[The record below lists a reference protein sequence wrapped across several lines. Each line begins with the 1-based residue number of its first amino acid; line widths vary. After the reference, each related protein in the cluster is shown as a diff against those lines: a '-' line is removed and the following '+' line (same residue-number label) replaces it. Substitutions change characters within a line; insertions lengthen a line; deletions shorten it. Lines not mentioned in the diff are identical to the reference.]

1 MKNLLIQSKSWKISL
16 KSGYKCI
23 FFTLLFFLIKK
34 NKIAKTFCFKL
45 SKKYLK
51 FLRSRKKN
59 HFLNF
64 INLKRR
70 IVSNALMSQ
79 LFNFLYQALF
89 MFKTFSN
96 LQILKK
102 NFYENRESKCAIVKA
117 HFNFSNVFVLITSI
131 TGEIKNWVSTGTG
144 GFVTKIERSSPQA
157 PISITL
163 RTSNVLARKKYKY
176 VKIQYLGPSKR
187 FRSKIFHTLQIRSW
201 MRKFRLNLIEDKYSP
216 AFNGCRLKRAPRK

>member
-1 MKNLLIQSKSWKISL
+1 MKNLLIEEKSWKMSL

-23 FFTLLFFLIKK
+23 FFTVLFFLTKK
-34 NKIAKTFCFKL
+34 NNISKIFQFKL

-51 FLRSRKKN
+51 FLCIKQEN
-59 HFLNF
+59 NFLNF
-64 INLKRR
+64 MNIKRK
-70 IVSNALMSQ
+70 IVSNVLTSQ
-79 LFNFLYQALF
+79 LFSFLYQALF

-163 RTSNVLARKKYKY
+163 RTSNVLARKKYRH

-187 FRSKIFHTLQIRSW
+187 FRSKIFHTLRIRAW
-201 MRKFRLNLIEDKYSP
+201 MRKFRLSVIEDKYSP
-216 AFNGCRLKRAPRK
+216 AFNGCRLKRMPRK